1 MTMFIKILPLFLVG
15 ALVTLMPSR
24 VETASPVRWNAQLDT
39 AEVGAAGA
47 AVDAE
52 SEEEQFP
59 DFGFDHVGQDSK

>member
-1 MTMFIKILPLFLVG
+1 
-15 ALVTLMPSR
+15 MPSK
-24 VETASPVRWNAQLDT
+24 VETASPVRWDARLET

-47 AVDAE
+47 AVAAE